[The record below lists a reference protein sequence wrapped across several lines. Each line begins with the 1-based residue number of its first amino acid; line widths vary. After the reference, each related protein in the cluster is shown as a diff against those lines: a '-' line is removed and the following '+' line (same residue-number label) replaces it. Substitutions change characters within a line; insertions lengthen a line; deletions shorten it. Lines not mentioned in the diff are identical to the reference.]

1 MAEAPNFLK
10 GAAEKYTF
18 YGSPTVAPLLIDA
31 RNLRNSAVSPARTVS
46 VHPSAEDATQAALP
60 LSEII
65 GALSHALDLTE
76 GQPEGHCIR
85 CCWIGTAIGRELGMP
100 TDDLGE
106 LYYVLLLKDVGC
118 SSNAARISALY
129 QTDDLTFKH
138 DAKITG
144 LSALALLR
152 FVVTHTAPNASPL
165 ERARKLLAAL
175 PQTPRVAREV
185 TVTRCERGAD
195 IARRL
200 RFPERVANGI
210 RDLDEH
216 WDGRGFPAGR
226 AGDAIPLY
234 AQIALLAQVVDVF
247 NTSFG
252 RPATRKEIIR
262 RSGSWFDPALV
273 AAFTRAQGRPGFW
286 EGLASP
292 QLTVT
297 VLEQAPAQVARP
309 ADDDFLDDI
318 AAAFAEVVDSKSPFT
333 SGHSSRVAEL
343 TDLIAG
349 ELGFTAARRRWL
361 VRGAL
366 LHDIGKLGISS
377 RILDKP
383 GALDAAEWLAMQ
395 SHAALTERL
404 LARISAFGEL
414 AVVAGAHHERLDGK
428 GYPRGLHGDQIT
440 IETRVL
446 TTADIF
452 DALTADRP
460 YRKAVSETRALEIM
474 AGEVG
479 TAIDPTC
486 FAALRAALAKQS

>member
-1 MAEAPNFLK
+1 M
-10 GAAEKYTF
+10 
-18 YGSPTVAPLLIDA
+18 VASPLLTGFSNIRISD
-31 RNLRNSAVSPARTVS
+31 VSPAHAVS
-46 VHPSAEDATQAALP
+46 VQPSATKATGTALP

-76 GQPEGHCIR
+76 GQPEGHCVR
-85 CCWIGTAIGRELGMP
+85 CCWIGTAVGRELGMP
-100 TDDLGE
+100 TDDLDE

-144 LSALALLR
+144 LSVPALLR
-152 FVVTHTAPNASPL
+152 FVVTHTAPDAGLL
-165 ERARKLLAAL
+165 ERGRGLLTAL
-175 PQTPRVAREV
+175 PQTARVAREV
-185 TVTRCERGAD
+185 IATRCERGAD

-200 RFPERVANGI
+200 RFPEPVANGI

-216 WDGRGFPAGR
+216 WDGGGLPAGK
-226 AGDAIPLY
+226 AGDAIPRY

-247 NTSFG
+247 NTGFG
-252 RPATRKEIIR
+252 RPATRQEIIR

-286 EGLASP
+286 EGLNSP
-292 QLTVT
+292 QLAVT
-297 VLEQAPAQVARP
+297 VLGQAPAQIARP
-309 ADDDFLDDI
+309 VDEDFLDDI

-383 GALDAAEWLAMQ
+383 GKLDAAEWLTMQ
-395 SHAALTERL
+395 SHAALTEKL
-404 LARISAFGEL
+404 LVRISAFAEL

-428 GYPRGLHGDQIT
+428 GYPRGLKGDQIT
-440 IETRVL
+440 LETRVL

-452 DALTADRP
+452 DALTVDRP
-460 YRKAVSETRALEIM
+460 YRKAMSEAEALEIM
-474 AGEVG
+474 AGDVG
-479 TAIDPTC
+479 TAIDPIC
-486 FAALRAALAKQS
+486 FAALRAALVKSR

>member
-1 MAEAPNFLK
+1 MSSVR
-10 GAAEKYTF
+10 AASAHPPE
-18 YGSPTVAPLLIDA
+18 SVA
-31 RNLRNSAVSPARTVS
+31 T
-46 VHPSAEDATQAALP
+46 ALP
-60 LSEII
+60 LCEII

-100 TDDLGE
+100 ADELDE

-129 QTDDLTFKH
+129 QTDDLAFKR
-138 DAKITG
+138 DAKLTG
-144 LSALALLR
+144 LSVPAVVR
-152 FVVTHTAPNASPL
+152 FVVTHTAPDAGLL
-165 ERARKLLAAL
+165 ERARGLIAAL
-175 PQTPRVAREV
+175 PQTPSVAREV

-200 RFPERVANGI
+200 RFPQRVADGI

-216 WDGRGFPAGR
+216 WDGRGFPSGKAR
-226 AGDAIPLY
+226 NAIPIQ

-247 NTSFG
+247 NTGFG
-252 RPATRKEIIR
+252 RPATRKEISR

-273 AAFTRAQGRPGFW
+273 AAFTQAQGRAGFW

-292 QLTVT
+292 QLAVT
-297 VLEQAPAQVARP
+297 VLGQAPAQVARP
-309 ADDDFLDDI
+309 VDEDFLDDI
-318 AAAFAEVVDSKSPFT
+318 AAAFAEVVDSKSPYT

-343 TDLIAG
+343 TEKIAA

-366 LHDIGKLGISS
+366 LHDIGKLGVSS

-383 GALDAAEWLAMQ
+383 GKLDAAEWKAMQ
-395 SHAALTERL
+395 NHAVLTERL
-404 LARISAFGEL
+404 LARISAFDEL
-414 AVVAGAHHERLDGK
+414 AAVAGAHHERLDGK
-428 GYPRGLHGDQIT
+428 GYPRGLESDQIT
-440 IETRVL
+440 LETRVL

-452 DALTADRP
+452 DALTAKRP
-460 YRKAVSETRALEIM
+460 YRDALPEARALEIM

-479 TAIDPTC
+479 TAIDPIC
-486 FAALRAALAKQS
+486 FAALRAVLAKPK